1 MKLQTIK
8 DTDIRKT
15 ARDLLIYL
23 IVNVIAFVGGE
34 TANIGGIV
42 FIAIIT
48 ASLIAYLMLNKKQR
62 TALIELWSFI
72 EKISKENVNVQEI
85 LNKSHE
91 EELRSLENDI
101 AEQFNVT
108 VAALSGELNNL
119 IRLVVEKD
127 ERVASKINLL
137 STMKWRKR

>member
-1 MKLQTIK
+1 M
-8 DTDIRKT
+8 DIGS
-15 ARDLLIYL
+15 
-23 IVNVIAFVGGE
+23 FVGGE